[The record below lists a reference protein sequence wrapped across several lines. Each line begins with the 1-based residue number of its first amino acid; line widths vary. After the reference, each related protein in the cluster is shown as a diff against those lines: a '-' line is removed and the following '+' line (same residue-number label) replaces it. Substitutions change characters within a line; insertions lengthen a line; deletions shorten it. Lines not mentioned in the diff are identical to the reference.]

1 MEVSI
6 MDDSNETRGYKRF
19 KIILNLIIL
28 IVGIGI
34 VISYSLSENG
44 LGYSIIGIII
54 VVSSLISIY
63 RESKRVN

>member
-1 MEVSI
+1 